1 MSEPLPCA
9 RCGEMIGVYEP
20 LVTFVD
26 GQALTTSRLAQPHA
40 AWLAERCY
48 HRSCFE
54 ELRGEAQLPE

>member
-1 MSEPLPCA
+1 
-9 RCGEMIGVYEP
+9 MIGVYEP